1 MKGIKFV
8 LFSALVVFT
17 LSSCDFF
24 YNKTPDEIIS
34 GNEGNENNSGENT
47 PNQEGDDGPEV
58 DLSEVLE
65 EINGCFT
72 DSDGIVF
79 SGIRAVEADGGISME
94 IDSDAKVEIG
104 GFSDGIGYI
113 DVRRY
118 FDAKNSFIESI
129 KNLEKK
135 YPNILTS
142 EIVAQLEASV
152 HFDYESNIAGS
163 TFYIRMSDVSQIAI
177 AFNAKYTKFKFSSE
191 YGNSYPLG
199 TEKSTGFGEDDH
211 AWEEIIP
218 GIKMLYL
225 FDGEE
230 TCSND
235 WWEYLHIYNHV
246 FFAIVS
252 DYEISRLAVDF
263 EGTANPLYSSLEYT
277 YPDISWWRYRGEGF
291 ESYYRLLEGGV
302 LAENPD
308 THFSLLNT
316 ENSSLEG
323 IMFFS
328 DFPYKSLVDVMV
340 NSDELPDLNLF
351 NYNFKLVNRSK
362 PYSEWNCY
370 GYNLEKLIPHYLSIK
385 GELWKYKDGSYWQT
399 TGIIAYCYDAKDALT
414 ETSSKRMFDDSG
426 NLHSDISTNS
436 SLMEKISINPEFAS
450 YLIKNGVSLKN
461 VIIKEGTWTHIT
473 ESKGLGT
480 IANSVV
486 NADMSG
492 EDKANVKGIV
502 RFNGKTPKNFATNDS
517 EDVLTKVIIGEF
529 NTETEYKT
537 GRYDIT
543 ALNPTDQKTVVNKGA
558 KGYYYLEDKN
568 GSNNKNDLLLSEGQ
582 VFIFPSENYY
592 RTNATTAVEYPNSD
606 FEEYGNSGE
615 KANMLNGV
623 KLEKGSGTIPSN
635 SLQTRAN
642 NIKLTPIQ
650 KLLLDDQHIYG

>member
-17 LSSCDFF
+17 LSGCDFF

-47 PNQEGDDGPEV
+47 QNQEGDDGPEV
-58 DLSEVLE
+58 DLSGVLE
-65 EINGCFT
+65 EINGCFA

-113 DVRRY
+113 DIRRY
-118 FDAKNSFIESI
+118 FDAKNSLIESI

-473 ESKGLGT
+473 KSPGLGT

-502 RFNGKTPKNFATNDS
+502 RFNGKSPKNLAGTDPTKTIHTQNDDADNLETSGVAIDVSRLSSEAQDKIYNNMFSDVYYEGTADQIKNYSNDS
-517 EDVLTKVIIGEF
+517 HHICVYFETTGASGKKSYKGLNYDYTNEALEKYGNTGEEPKKPDDI
-529 NTETEYKT
+529 NERDDKT
-537 GRYDIT
+537 G
-543 ALNPTDQKTVVNKGA
+543 
-558 KGYYYLEDKN
+558 
-568 GSNNKNDLLLSEGQ
+568 
-582 VFIFPSENYY
+582 
-592 RTNATTAVEYPNSD
+592 
-606 FEEYGNSGE
+606 
-615 KANMLNGV
+615 
-623 KLEKGSGTIPSN
+623 
-635 SLQTRAN
+635 LQARAN
-642 NIKLTPIQ
+642 NIKLTPVQ

>member
-34 GNEGNENNSGENT
+34 GNEGNEKNSGENT
-47 PNQEGDDGPEV
+47 QNQEGDDGPEV
-58 DLSEVLE
+58 DLSGVLE
-65 EINGCFT
+65 EINGCFA

-142 EIVAQLEASV
+142 DIVAQLEASV

-308 THFSLLNT
+308 THFLLLNT

-414 ETSSKRMFDDSG
+414 ETSSKRMFDDD
-426 NLHSDISTNS
+426 NTVNS
-436 SLMEKISINPEFAS
+436 SAHKIDTGFAA
-450 YLIKNGVSLKN
+450 YLLDKGVVVKN
-461 VIIKEGTWTHIT
+461 VVIGDVGENWP
-473 ESKGLGT
+473 SDKGLVGT
-480 IANSVV
+480 LANSAV
-486 NADMSG
+486 NTNMDNKDSLC
-492 EDKANVKGIV
+492 VQGIV
-502 RFNGKTPKNFATNDS
+502 RFNGKSPKNLAGTDPTKTIHTQNDDADNLETSDVAIDVSRLSSEAQDKIYNNMFSDVYYEGTADQIKNYSNDS
-517 EDVLTKVIIGEF
+517 HHICVYFETTGASGKKSYKGLNYDYTNEALEKYG
-529 NTETEYKT
+529 NTDEKPKYPDDTNERDDKT
-537 GRYDIT
+537 G
-543 ALNPTDQKTVVNKGA
+543 
-558 KGYYYLEDKN
+558 
-568 GSNNKNDLLLSEGQ
+568 
-582 VFIFPSENYY
+582 
-592 RTNATTAVEYPNSD
+592 
-606 FEEYGNSGE
+606 
-615 KANMLNGV
+615 
-623 KLEKGSGTIPSN
+623 
-635 SLQTRAN
+635 LQARAN